1 MVRMVLIGMVA
12 VAYMTAVLGA
22 LPALIFIIAK
32 VLGV

>member
-12 VAYMTAVLGA
+12 VAYMTAVLGV